1 MKPVRLDLEA
11 EEELSEAVRWYE
23 KQRPGLG
30 LELLAEV
37 DDAITR
43 SPEWHGAYQLVPYV
57 APKLGIRRILL
68 VRFPFAVVF
77 IELPEE
83 WRVLAIAHQRRRPGY
98 WIGRLPK
105 G

>member
-11 EEELSEAVRWYE
+11 EEELAEAARWYE

-30 LELLAEV
+30 LELMAEV
-37 DDAITR
+37 DEAIAR
-43 SPEWHGAYQLVPYV
+43 IPEWHGAYRLMPHV
-57 APKLGIRRILL
+57 APRFGIRRIVLA
-68 VRFPFAVVF
+68 RFPFSVVF
-77 IELPEE
+77 MELPAE

-98 WIGRLPK
+98 WVGRLPK